1 MKKYMRHSISILILF
16 LISFSALG
24 QTKEVSINFIHKYNG
39 ANFNFDSTYVVDGS
53 TPIKFDRLVP
63 SHK

>member
-53 TPIKFDRLVP
+53 TL
-63 SHK
+63 